1 MNRGARPF
9 LLLLSAPGRAC
20 IDFDGAGPLDVPA
33 LTSRA
38 GAALLVGRSLRR
50 RHPEL
55 ITASAANIPPVR
67 RSVIADRS
75 GIYFGLRLFHFAL
88 SRHITIIPSSGSR
101 LFFYRPQAIMD
112 CKNMK
117 TSDFDY
123 HLTPELIAQTPIE
136 PRDHSRMMVLNRENN
151 SIEHRHFYDIVEYL
165 RDGDVMVFNDSR
177 VIPARLKG
185 RKAESSGKVELL
197 LLRRQE
203 TDVWE
208 ALVKPAR
215 RLQSGA
221 VIEIEPEIRAEIIG
235 ALNGGIRV
243 VRFSDESRLLTAG
256 EVPLPPYIRQPLAD
270 AGRYQTV
277 YARVTGSVAAP
288 TAGLHFTPDLLAEIE
303 RLGVRCL
310 FITLHVGLD
319 TFRPVKEEEPRQH
332 TIYREYGVIY
342 EETAHELARARKE
355 GRRII
360 CVGTTTVR
368 LLEKAAGVSR
378 SRDIE
383 PFHDW
388 VDLFILPGHRFRMV
402 DVMVTNFHLPR
413 STLIML
419 VTAFGGKKLIDEAY
433 REAIARRYR
442 FYSFG
447 DAMLIL

>member
-1 MNRGARPF
+1 
-9 LLLLSAPGRAC
+9 
-20 IDFDGAGPLDVPA
+20 
-33 LTSRA
+33 
-38 GAALLVGRSLRR
+38 
-50 RHPEL
+50 
-55 ITASAANIPPVR
+55 
-67 RSVIADRS
+67 
-75 GIYFGLRLFHFAL
+75 
-88 SRHITIIPSSGSR
+88 
-101 LFFYRPQAIMD
+101 MD